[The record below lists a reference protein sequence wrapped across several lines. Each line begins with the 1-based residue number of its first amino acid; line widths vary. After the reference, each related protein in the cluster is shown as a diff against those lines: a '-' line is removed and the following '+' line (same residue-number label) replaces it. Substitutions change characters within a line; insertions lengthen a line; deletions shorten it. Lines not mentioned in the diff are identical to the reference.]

1 MINQDRLVS
10 TFLELVQIDSPSGQE
25 EEIARHLMATLK
37 SLDLLVV
44 RDETGNVIGRL
55 AGEGQPI
62 LLSAHIDTVE
72 PGRGVTPFIE
82 DGVVKSDGTTILG
95 SDDKSGV
102 AVILEVLRVLVEQGL
117 PHPPL
122 EVALTVSEEKGLK
135 GAKGLDLTRLR
146 AREGIVLDSGGE
158 IGTIVV
164 AAPSQDKIRAI
175 VHGKAA
181 HAGAEP
187 EKGINAI
194 VVAAEAIAA
203 MPLGRIDEETTANIG
218 RIQGGTATNIVP
230 DRAEMEGEARSH
242 DEKKLEAQV
251 QAMTEALEKAANR
264 HGATVDIDVQ
274 RSYSTFKLSEE
285 DGIVRR
291 AVAAARTL
299 GLTPALVPSGGGSD
313 ANVFNAA
320 GITAIN
326 VSTGMDKVHT
336 TEEQIAAADMV
347 KCAEFLLA
355 ILGLEV
361 GGWSER
367 ISDLRFAIS
376 DF

>member
-1 MINQDRLVS
+1 MQKMINQDRLVS

-25 EEIARHLMATLK
+25 DEIARHLVAVLK

-44 RDETGNVIGRL
+44 RDATGNVIGRL
-55 AGEGQPI
+55 AGEGPPI
-62 LLSAHIDTVE
+62 LLSAHMDTVE
-72 PGRGVTPFIE
+72 PGRGVKPIIE
-82 DGVVKSDGTTILG
+82 GGIITSDGTTILG
-95 SDDKSGV
+95 GDDKSGI
-102 AVILEVLRVLVEQGL
+102 AVILEVLRVLVEQSL
-117 PHPPL
+117 PPTKLAPPL
-122 EVALTVSEEKGLK
+122 EVALTVSEERGLK

-164 AAPSQDKIRAI
+164 SAPSQDKIRAV

-218 RIQGGTATNIVP
+218 RIQGGTATNIIP

-242 DEKKLEAQV
+242 DERKLEAQV
-251 QAMTEALEKAANR
+251 QAMTEALEEAARR

-274 RSYSTFKLSEE
+274 RSYSTFRLSEE

-291 AVAAARTL
+291 AVAAAKAL
-299 GLTPALVPSGGGSD
+299 GLTPALGPSGGGSD
-313 ANVFNAA
+313 ANVFNVA
-320 GITAIN
+320 GIAAIN
-326 VSTGMDKVHT
+326 ISTGMDKVHT

-355 ILGLEV
+355 ILRLQV
-361 GGWSER
+361 GG
-367 ISDLRFAIS
+367 
-376 DF
+376 

>member
-1 MINQDRLVS
+1 MIKRDRLVS

-25 EEIARHLMATLK
+25 EEIARHLVAVLK

-44 RDETGNVIGRL
+44 RDATGNVIGHL

-62 LLSAHIDTVE
+62 LLSAHMDTVE
-72 PGRGVTPFIE
+72 PGRGVKPLVR
-82 DGVVKSDGTTILG
+82 DGAITSDGTTILG
-95 SDDKSGV
+95 ADDKSGV
-102 AVILEVLRVLVEQGL
+102 AVILEVLRVLVEQDL
-117 PHPPL
+117 DHPPL
-122 EVALTVSEEKGLK
+122 EVALMVSEEKGLK

-164 AAPSQDKIRAI
+164 SAPSQDKIRAV

-242 DEKKLEAQV
+242 DERKLEAQV
-251 QAMTEALEKAANR
+251 QAMTEALKKAANR
-264 HGATVDIDVQ
+264 HGATVEIDVQ

-285 DGIVRR
+285 DSIVRR

-313 ANVFNAA
+313 ANIFNAGGMA
-320 GITAIN
+320 AIN
-326 VSTGMDKVHT
+326 ISAGMEKVHT
-336 TEEQIAAADMV
+336 TEERIAVADMV
-347 KCAEFLLA
+347 KCTEFLLA

-361 GGWSER
+361 GG
-367 ISDLRFAIS
+367 
-376 DF
+376 

>member
-25 EEIARHLMATLK
+25 EEIARHLTADLR
-37 SLDLLVV
+37 SLGLTVEHD
-44 RDETGNVIGRL
+44 TMGNVIARL

-72 PGRGVTPFIE
+72 PGLGVKPVIAS
-82 DGVVKSDGTTILG
+82 GVITSDGTTILG

-102 AVILEVLRVLVEQGL
+102 AVLLEVLQVLVEQRL

-122 EVALTVSEEKGLK
+122 EVALTVSEEIGLI

-146 AREGIVLDSGGE
+146 AKEGIVLDHGGE

-164 AAPSQDKIRAI
+164 SAPSQDKLRAV

-230 DRAEMEGEARSH
+230 DRVEMAGEARSH
-242 DEKKLEAQV
+242 DERKLEAQV
-251 QAMTEALEKAANR
+251 RAMTEALEEAARR
-264 HGATVDIDVQ
+264 HRATVGIDVE
-274 RSYSTFKLSEE
+274 RSYSTFQLSEE
-285 DGIVRR
+285 DSIVQK
-291 AVAAARTL
+291 AVAAAKAL

-313 ANVFNAA
+313 ANIFNAA
-320 GITAIN
+320 GIVTIN
-326 VSTGMDKVHT
+326 ISTGMDQVHT
-336 TEEQIAAADMV
+336 TEERVAVADMV
-347 KCAEFLLA
+347 KSAEFLLA
-355 ILGLEV
+355 ILGLEI
-361 GGWSER
+361 R
-367 ISDLRFAIS
+367 D
-376 DF
+376 

>member
-1 MINQDRLVS
+1 MQKMINQGRLVS
-10 TFLELVQIDSPSGQE
+10 TFLELIQIDSPSGQE
-25 EEIARHLMATLK
+25 DEIARYLMAELR
-37 SLDLLVV
+37 SLGLIVV
-44 RDETGNVIGRL
+44 RDRTGNVIARL

-72 PGRGVTPFIE
+72 PGWGVKPIIE
-82 DGVVKSDGTTILG
+82 GGIITSDGTTILG
-95 SDDKSGV
+95 GDDKSGI

-117 PHPPL
+117 AYPPL
-122 EVALTVSEEKGLK
+122 EVALTVGEEKGLK
-135 GAKGLDLTRLR
+135 GAKGLDLTKLR

-164 AAPSQDKIRAI
+164 SAPSQDKIRAI

-181 HAGAEP
+181 HAGVEP
-187 EKGINAI
+187 ERGINAI

-242 DEKKLEAQV
+242 DERKLEAQV
-251 QAMTEALEKAANR
+251 QAMTEALKKAANR

-274 RSYSTFKLSEE
+274 RSYSTFRLSEE

-313 ANVFNAA
+313 ANVFNAG
-320 GITAIN
+320 GIAAIN
-326 VSTGMDKVHT
+326 ISTGMDKVHT
-336 TEEQIAAADMV
+336 TEERIVVADMV
-347 KCAEFLLA
+347 QCAEFLLA
-355 ILGLEV
+355 ILEMAL
-361 GGWSER
+361 
-367 ISDLRFAIS
+367 
-376 DF
+376 

>member
-1 MINQDRLVS
+1 MQKMISRNRLVS

-25 EEIARHLMATLK
+25 EEIAQHLVAALK

-44 RDETGNVIGRL
+44 RDATGNVIARL

-72 PGRGVTPFIE
+72 PGRGVKPVIE
-82 DGVVKSDGTTILG
+82 NGVITSDGTTILG
-95 SDDKSGV
+95 ADDKSGV

-117 PHPPL
+117 AHPPL

-158 IGTIVV
+158 IGTVV
-164 AAPSQDKIRAI
+164 VSAPSQDKIRAV

-242 DEKKLEAQV
+242 DERKLEAQV

-274 RSYSTFKLSEE
+274 RSYSTFRLSEE

-291 AVAAARTL
+291 AMAAARTL

-313 ANVFNAA
+313 ANVFNAGDIA
-320 GITAIN
+320 AIN
-326 VSTGMDKVHT
+326 VSTGMDQVHT
-336 TEEQIAAADMV
+336 TEEQITAADMV
-347 KCAEFLLA
+347 QCAEFLLA

-361 GGWSER
+361 GG
-367 ISDLRFAIS
+367 
-376 DF
+376 

>member
-1 MINQDRLVS
+1 MQKMINRDRLVS
-10 TFLELVQIDSPSGQE
+10 TFLEFVQIDSPSGQE
-25 EEIARHLMATLK
+25 EEIARCLMAALK

-44 RDETGNVIGRL
+44 RDKTGNVIGRL

-62 LLSAHIDTVE
+62 LLSAHMDTVR
-72 PGRGVTPFIE
+72 PGRGVKPFIK
-82 DGVVKSDGTTILG
+82 DGIVTSDGTTILG
-95 SDDKSGV
+95 ADDKSGV
-102 AVILEVLRVLVEQGL
+102 AVILEVLRVLVEQDL

-135 GAKGLDLTRLR
+135 GAKELDLTTLR
-146 AREGIVLDSGGE
+146 AQEGIVLDSGGE
-158 IGTIVV
+158 IDTIVV
-164 AAPSQDKIRAI
+164 SAPSQEKIRAV

-181 HAGAEP
+181 HAGVEP

-194 VVAAEAIAA
+194 VVAAEAVAA

-230 DRAEMEGEARSH
+230 NRAEIAGEARSH
-242 DEKKLEAQV
+242 DERKLEAQV
-251 QAMTEALEKAANR
+251 QAMTEALKKAASQHR
-264 HGATVDIDVQ
+264 ATVEIDVK

-313 ANVFNAA
+313 ANVFNAGGIATINISA
-320 GITAIN
+320 GMA
-326 VSTGMDKVHT
+326 KVHT
-336 TEEQIAAADMV
+336 TEERIAVADMV

-355 ILGLEV
+355 ILELET
-361 GGWSER
+361 GS
-367 ISDLRFAIS
+367 
-376 DF
+376 

>member
-10 TFLELVQIDSPSGQE
+10 TFLKLVRIDSPSGHE
-25 EEIARHLMATLK
+25 EEIARHLMAELR
-37 SLDLLVV
+37 SLGLTVE
-44 RDETGNVIGRL
+44 RDTTGNVIARL
-55 AGEGQPI
+55 VGEGQPI

-72 PGRGVTPFIE
+72 PGLGVKPVIASGMIT
-82 DGVVKSDGTTILG
+82 SDGTTVLG

-122 EVALTVSEEKGLK
+122 EVVLTVSEEKGLE
-135 GAKGLDLTRLR
+135 GAKGLDLTIIR
-146 AREGIVLDSGGE
+146 AKEGVVLDHGGE

-164 AAPSQDKIRAI
+164 SAPSQDKIRAV

-181 HAGAEP
+181 HAGVEP

-230 DRAEMEGEARSH
+230 NRAEIAGEARSH
-242 DEKKLEAQV
+242 DESKLEAQV
-251 QAMTEALEKAANR
+251 QAMTEALEKSADR
-264 HGATVDIDVQ
+264 HGATVEIDVE

-285 DGIVRR
+285 DGIVQR
-291 AVAAARTL
+291 AMAAARTL
-299 GLTPALVPSGGGSD
+299 GLMPTLVPSGGGSD

-320 GITAIN
+320 GMAAIN

-336 TEEQIAAADMV
+336 TEEQIAVADMV

-361 GGWSER
+361 GG
-367 ISDLRFAIS
+367 
-376 DF
+376 